1 MSAARVLW
9 IHFLESSFGVS
20 LFLAGSP
27 ALPVSPAPPLP
38 VKKSKQEVQTVMAGE
53 ASEIKLEDETWSP
66 DPNENDFARTTASNC
81 PPSEGSEF
89 PLAGGEITVREGFI
103 ATPDQLVQ
111 EQFTVSVELPE
122 PAVGAEVDCEARSF
136 KSEENATNT
145 PACNTRSPAP
155 GRGGRRRTMR
165 PEDKNC
171 SGCKIHF
178 ERHGRSFN
186 RRAVYT
192 FTTPETVHWAFPDAT
207 VHEKSFLCETCA
219 QFIRSKCKRKQSGKR
234 CLWLKPV
241 ASKQVRVR
249 APDVMEPRQ
258 KHMSASRPPPLVY
271 VLGGYYGPCT
281 PLLPTQ
287 IHTSVIFLYFF
298 SCGFRSSG

>member
-1 MSAARVLW
+1 M
-9 IHFLESSFGVS
+9 
-20 LFLAGSP
+20 
-27 ALPVSPAPPLP
+27 AL
-38 VKKSKQEVQTVMAGE
+38 E

-66 DPNENDFARTTASNC
+66 EPNENDFSRTTASNC
-81 PPSEGSEF
+81 PPSEGSDF
-89 PLAGGEITVREGFI
+89 PLAEREITVREGFI
-103 ATPDQLVQ
+103 ATT
-111 EQFTVSVELPE
+111 ERFTVSVELPE
-122 PAVGAEVDCEARSF
+122 PAVGAEVDYEARSF
-136 KSEENATNT
+136 KSEENAINT

-219 QFIRSKCKRKQSGKR
+219 QFIRSKCKCKQSRKR

-241 ASKQVRVR
+241 VSKQVRAR
-249 APDVMEPRQ
+249 M
-258 KHMSASRPPPLVY
+258 MSWSPVKNTLVHQDPPSVFIGWLLWALHTTTTNSDTRLSDLHNCYISLIFVDF
-271 VLGGYYGPCT
+271 VLW
-281 PLLPTQ
+281 
-287 IHTSVIFLYFF
+287 I
-298 SCGFRSSG
+298 

>member
-1 MSAARVLW
+1 
-9 IHFLESSFGVS
+9 
-20 LFLAGSP
+20 
-27 ALPVSPAPPLP
+27 
-38 VKKSKQEVQTVMAGE
+38 MAVE
-53 ASEIKLEDETWSP
+53 ASEIKLEDEIWSSE
-66 DPNENDFARTTASNC
+66 PNENDFARTTASNC

-89 PLAGGEITVREGFI
+89 PLAEGEITVREGFI
-103 ATPDQLVQ
+103 ATPEQLVQ

-136 KSEENATNT
+136 KSEENAINT

-249 APDVMEPRQ
+249 AWCHWAPS
-258 KHMSASRPPPLVY
+258 KTHA
-271 VLGGYYGPCT
+271 CIKT
-281 PLLPTQ
+281 LLWAL
-287 IHTSVIFLYFF
+287 HTTTTSSDTLRLSDLHKCHISLIF
-298 SCGFRSSG
+298 